1 MHSSSLQ
8 RGPRAEPEVET
19 SSADGLFFCEGGW
32 ETRVGEIRP
41 RSWIRVFRPSKMPVV
56 LHRWPVCHRS
66 RQTPRKRGERGC
78 SVRWVHERKGSEHA
92 IIPARDISRASE
104 SRREGAAA
112 AVSQSRA
119 RRVALR
125 GSEFCP
131 RRAASTGAK
140 KFAATLK
147 WDLARSREGNAPQN
161 YRPLSL
167 ASAAVHH
174 PRRHPGT
181 EPVCSRP
188 APAPGARTR
197 PSVAQ
202 PTAKTADGNCL
213 EFSRLDA
220 LSDTRTHVDA
230 QKRYAL
236 ASRHLLD
243 TYERARRL
251 RYERGVTRNRELGD
265 VENPS

>member
-1 MHSSSLQ
+1 
-8 RGPRAEPEVET
+8 
-19 SSADGLFFCEGGW
+19 
-32 ETRVGEIRP
+32 VGEIRR

-56 LHRWPVCHRS
+56 VHRWPICHRS

-140 KFAATLK
+140 NAATLK

-161 YRPLSL
+161 YRPLSR

-202 PTAKTADGNCL
+202 PTAKTADANCL
-213 EFSRLDA
+213 EIFAPGCA
-220 LSDTRTHVDA
+220 LGHSNTRGRTEKV
-230 QKRYAL
+230 R
-236 ASRHLLD
+236 
-243 TYERARRL
+243 
-251 RYERGVTRNRELGD
+251 
-265 VENPS
+265 PSVATPP